1 MDEGLAPV
9 PDGHQGHP
17 ERVSSSSKLRVLRR
31 FRHEKAFDD

>member
-1 MDEGLAPV
+1 MDEGLAHV

-17 ERVSSSSKLRVLRR
+17 ERVGSSSRLWVLRR